1 MDVGREKARKLL
13 TEAEFRIYEASATG
27 RVDDHG
33 AARLGQLL
41 TAARRLRD
49 KYGRV
54 ASQQRAEARGKRDP
68 KNQRVAQ
75 GDDNTRL
82 KHDIFA
88 SVIERLEAARARA
101 QERTD
106 PNAPAPSRRAIKAQK
121 RASGAAARKAEAAAP
136 AKKKA
141 KKKVAKKRVAKK
153 KAAAKKAITKKTA
166 SKPTA
171 AKKRVVK
178 KKAKKKAAKKKVS
191 ALAHDAKRPVGA
203 KKAQK
208 PQVAAQKAQLAHG
221 AARGRRNQARKDA
234 R

>member
-33 AARLGQLL
+33 AARLGQLI

-49 KYGRV
+49 KYGRT

-82 KHDIFA
+82 KQEIFA
-88 SVIERLEAARARA
+88 SVLERLEAARARA
-101 QERTD
+101 QDRPD

-121 RASGAAARKAEAAAP
+121 RATGAAAKKTA
-136 AKKKA
+136 AKKVA

-153 KAAAKKAITKKTA
+153 KAAAKKAVTKKTLA
-166 SKPTA
+166 KPTA

-178 KKAKKKAAKKKVS
+178 KKAKKKAAAKKVS
-191 ALAHDAKRPVGA
+191 ALAHDAKKPVGA

-208 PQVAAQKAQLAHG
+208 PRVAAQKAHLAHG